1 MAVYLLD
8 EDIWFPPPA
17 GAEEDGLLAVG
28 GDLSAQR
35 LLLAYSNGI
44 FPWFNEDTEILWWCP
59 KKRFVI
65 FPKEIQISRSMK
77 KFMKKTNLSVTMN
90 RDFSRVIES
99 CRKLRE
105 ENEGTWITDGM
116 EHAYKALHELG
127 YAASVEV
134 YDGEHLVGGL
144 YGVVI
149 GRCFFGES
157 MFSLVPNASKLALIC
172 LAKRLQELGFYFIDC
187 QFHTEHLE
195 RMGGRYISYEEYMQY
210 MEGM

>member
-77 KFMKKTNLSVTMN
+77 KFMKKTNLTVTMN
-90 RDFSRVIES
+90 RDFDGVIES

-210 MEGM
+210 MEGV

>member
-77 KFMKKTNLSVTMN
+77 KFMKKTNLTVTMN

>member
-105 ENEGTWITDGM
+105 EKEGTWITDGM

>member
-1 MAVYLLD
+1 
-8 EDIWFPPPA
+8 
-17 GAEEDGLLAVG
+17 
-28 GDLSAQR
+28 
-35 LLLAYSNGI
+35 
-44 FPWFNEDTEILWWCP
+44 
-59 KKRFVI
+59 
-65 FPKEIQISRSMK
+65 
-77 KFMKKTNLSVTMN
+77 MN

>member
-77 KFMKKTNLSVTMN
+77 KFMKKTNLTVTMN
-90 RDFSRVIES
+90 RDFDGVIES

-210 MEGM
+210 MEGI

>member
-210 MEGM
+210 MEGI

>member
-77 KFMKKTNLSVTMN
+77 KFMKKTNLTVTMN

-105 ENEGTWITDGM
+105 EKEGTWITDGM

>member
-77 KFMKKTNLSVTMN
+77 KFMKKTNLTVTMN
-90 RDFSRVIES
+90 RDFDGVIES
-99 CRKLRE
+99 YRKLRE

>member
-77 KFMKKTNLSVTMN
+77 KFMKKTNLTVTMN
-90 RDFSRVIES
+90 RDFIRVIES

>member
-77 KFMKKTNLSVTMN
+77 KFMKKTNLTVTMN
-90 RDFSRVIES
+90 RDFDGVIES